1 MEEQENKTENSDI
14 IPQEIEQEMKKSY
27 LAYSMS
33 VIIGRA
39 LPDVRDGLKPVHRRI
54 LYAMSELGM
63 LHNKP
68 FKKSARIVGEVLG
81 KYHPHGDTA
90 VYDSMV
96 RMAQEFSLRYPLIN
110 GQGNFGSIDGDRAA
124 AMRYTEA
131 RLQRLSEEIL
141 KDLDKDTV
149 DFVENFDGSLKEPAY
164 LPCKVPNLLINGSSG
179 IAVGMAT
186 NIPPH
191 NLSEVCDAMEV
202 LIDNPECEVTDLM
215 EHVKG
220 PDFPTGGIITGSMG
234 IKSAYAKGRGKVIVK
249 AKTSI
254 EETNGKKKI
263 IVHEI
268 PYMVNKSN
276 LLQQIAENV
285 RDKRIE
291 GVSDLRDESDR
302 EGMRIVV
309 ELKQSANETVVLN
322 QLFKH
327 SRLQESFS
335 MLMLSIVDKEPKVLG
350 LKEMLSEFLKHRK
363 LVVTRRTAYELQV
376 AKDREHIVAGLVIAL
391 DHIDA
396 VVEKIKKSANAQEAS
411 ATLQADYSLSEKQAK
426 AILEMRLQKLSS
438 LEQKKLRDEQE
449 ELLKRI
455 KELEFILAND
465 SEILKIIK
473 EELAEMKRLYGDGR
487 RTDLEE
493 GEIEDI
499 EDEDLIKE
507 ETMVVTLTHAGY
519 VKRVPLSTYRAQG
532 RGGKG
537 IIAAT
542 TKEEDFVEELF
553 IASTHAY
560 LLIFTDK
567 GKVYWKKVYKLP
579 ESSRTAKGTPIINLI
594 RTEKGE
600 KVTTVIPIRHF
611 EKGKYLVF
619 ATKNGTAKRTSLDN
633 FARPRNGGII
643 ALSLAENDELITV
656 VPTDGKQQIVLATK
670 NGRAVKFKETDLRVM
685 GRSARGV
692 RGIKVGSNDEVV
704 GMVKARDENKLL
716 TITNKGFG
724 KQTIIEDYRLIN
736 RGGSGVINIKTT
748 DKNGSVVAIK
758 HITDGEDILLISK
771 NGVAIRVNANDIS
784 TIGRN
789 TQGVRVMRVKD
800 GDQVMAVAKCPKEDV
815 DDTDVEEAK
824 AEETPTTPVADVEDE
839 SEPKKVSKQA
849 AKETEPEIEDDDDDI
864 EESIK
869 KELEDVQETVDEPEE
884 DSEDDEDEPEDFI

>member
-1 MEEQENKTENSDI
+1 MEEEQKMTETTDI
-14 IPQEIEQEMKKSY
+14 IPQEIEEEMKKSY

-39 LPDVRDGLKPVHRRI
+39 LPDIRDGLKPVHRRI
-54 LYAMSELGM
+54 LFAMSELGM
-63 LHNKP
+63 FHNKA

-110 GQGNFGSIDGDRAA
+110 GQGNFGSVDGDRAA

-131 RLQRLSEEIL
+131 RLQKLAEEIL

-164 LPCKVPNLLINGSSG
+164 LPCKVPNLLINGSTG

-191 NLSEVCDAMEV
+191 NLSEVCDAMDV
-202 LIDNPECEVTDLM
+202 LIDNPECTYEDLM
-215 EHVKG
+215 EHIKG
-220 PDFPTGGIITGSMG
+220 PDFPTGGIITGTMG

-249 AKTSI
+249 ARTSM
-254 EETNGKKKI
+254 EELNGRRRI

-276 LLQQIAENV
+276 LLQQIALNV
-285 RDKRIE
+285 REKRID
-291 GVSDLRDESDR
+291 GISDLRDESDR
-302 EGMRIVV
+302 DGMRIVI
-309 ELKQSANETVVLN
+309 ELKQSANEGVVLN

-327 SRLQESFS
+327 SRLQETIG
-335 MLMLSIVDKEPKVLG
+335 MIMLSIVDKEPKVLG
-350 LKEMLSEFLKHRK
+350 IKEILSEFLKHRK
-363 LVVTRRTAYELQV
+363 IVVTRRTAYELRIAQE
-376 AKDREHIVAGLVIAL
+376 REHILAGLVKAL
-391 DHIDA
+391 NHIDEIIA
-396 VVEKIKKSANAQEAS
+396 KIKKSQNTAAAS
-411 ATLQADYSLSEKQAK
+411 SMLQHEYTLSEKQAK

-438 LEQKKLRDEQE
+438 LEQQKLRGEQDI
-449 ELLKRI
+449 LAKKI
-455 KELEFILAND
+455 TALEFILANE

-473 EELAEMKRLYGDGR
+473 EESAEMKKLYGDGR

-493 GEIEDI
+493 GEMEEI

-579 ESSRTAKGTPIINLI
+579 ESSRTAKGTPIVNLI
-594 RTEKGE
+594 RTSPDE

-643 ALSLAENDELITV
+643 ALSLGENDQLITV
-656 VPTDGKQQIVLATK
+656 VPTDGEQQIMLATK

-692 RGIKVGSNDEVV
+692 RGIRVGAADEVI
-704 GMVKARDENKLL
+704 GMVKANDQNKLL
-716 TITNKGFG
+716 SITDKGFG

-748 DKNGSVVAIK
+748 EKNGSVVAVK
-758 HITDGEDILLISK
+758 HIAEDEDILLISR
-771 NGVAIRVNANDIS
+771 NGVAIRVNAANVS

-789 TQGVRVMRVKD
+789 TQGVKVMRLKE
-800 GDQVMAVAKCPKEDV
+800 GDNVMAVAKCPKEEV
-815 DDTDVEEAK
+815 DEEDIEVAI
-824 AEETPTTPVADVEDE
+824 AEEVPTSEVVDVN
-839 SEPKKVSKQA
+839 EP
-849 AKETEPEIEDDDDDI
+849 I
-864 EESIK
+864 
-869 KELEDVQETVDEPEE
+869 
-884 DSEDDEDEPEDFI
+884 SEDDAEESEDKTSDDQEEEKDLDDAEEPVPVNEEPEAVKEPAKESPKVTEQAPDT